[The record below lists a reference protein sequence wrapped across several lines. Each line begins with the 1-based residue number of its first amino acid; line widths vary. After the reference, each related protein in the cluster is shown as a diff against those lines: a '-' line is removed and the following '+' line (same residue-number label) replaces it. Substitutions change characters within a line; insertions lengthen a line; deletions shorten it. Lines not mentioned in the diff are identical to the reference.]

1 MTENTKNKSV
11 DFIHLIKREM
21 SHISIQHFLYLLT
34 FTTFGIG
41 DALTGAH
48 LMNIKGVGAESNV
61 FFSHLYSTQGP
72 EMFITTKLLITLVIL
87 LLVFISYIKSHG
99 KSYWT
104 TNGLLA
110 AISIGGIMAIQANIQ
125 AIYGY
130 PFIDPSKII
139 LIYLTFVFVF
149 VVLGDLIDSY
159 MVKNPK
165 KDIIHY
171 QG

>member
-1 MTENTKNKSV
+1 M
-11 DFIHLIKREM
+11 I
-21 SHISIQHFLYLLT
+21 
-34 FTTFGIG
+34 
-41 DALTGAH
+41 
-48 LMNIKGVGAESNV
+48 
-61 FFSHLYSTQGP
+61 
-72 EMFITTKLLITLVIL
+72 
-87 LLVFISYIKSHG
+87 
-99 KSYWT
+99 
-104 TNGLLA
+104 NGLLA